1 MSQTNIMSGFSTIS
15 IYILNHSA
23 LLPECPPSSLCQ
35 KTGLNFI
42 SLFTITRCRSS
53 RRISEIHE
61 ELPLDSSPV
70 PMQEQHSWDDYDLPL
85 CSKDLSVFLSDEEVD
100 DHFSSIANDH
110 DSSSHLST
118 TPTEFSNLDYSS
130 ALSKVIKH
138 SVPTL
143 QFPQLEPKTSAR
155 ILTSEENRRI
165 LREKE
170 KEN

>member
-1 MSQTNIMSGFSTIS
+1 MSGFSTIS

-42 SLFTITRCRSS
+42 LLFTITRCRSS

-118 TPTEFSNLDYSS
+118 TPTEFSNLDYFS

-165 LREKE
+165 LRK
-170 KEN
+170 KKKKK

>member
-1 MSQTNIMSGFSTIS
+1 M
-15 IYILNHSA
+15 
-23 LLPECPPSSLCQ
+23 
-35 KTGLNFI
+35 
-42 SLFTITRCRSS
+42 
-53 RRISEIHE
+53 
-61 ELPLDSSPV
+61 
-70 PMQEQHSWDDYDLPL
+70 
-85 CSKDLSVFLSDEEVD
+85 D

-118 TPTEFSNLDYSS
+118 TPTEFSNLDYFS

-170 KEN
+170 KEKLEEEALKEDQKEKRELKKATKLKDKQEKHKQPPEGAQRLKRGVSYSVIVLYSDIIPLF

>member
-1 MSQTNIMSGFSTIS
+1 M
-15 IYILNHSA
+15 
-23 LLPECPPSSLCQ
+23 
-35 KTGLNFI
+35 
-42 SLFTITRCRSS
+42 
-53 RRISEIHE
+53 
-61 ELPLDSSPV
+61 
-70 PMQEQHSWDDYDLPL
+70 
-85 CSKDLSVFLSDEEVD
+85 D

-110 DSSSHLST
+110 DSCSHLST
-118 TPTEFSNLDYSS
+118 TPTEFSNLDYFS

-170 KEN
+170 KEKLEKKGQERGAKGKKRAKESLKIKGQTRKTQATT